1 MIIKLELND
10 KENWTKL
17 YENWTKLYNE
27 YADFYKVPM
36 NVKILDTVWTW
47 IHDKNHVVND
57 ICFDLESKIVGI
69 AHQ

>member
-36 NVKILDTVWTW
+36 NTEILDEV
-47 IHDKNHVVND
+47 K
-57 ICFDLESKIVGI
+57 K
-69 AHQ
+69 